1 MMKSILLFLIV
12 GAQMFLTS
20 DKFSN
25 IGSCVNPF
33 LFFFFVL
40 PRENN
45 CKSSTKGKLISCVNY
60 VGHTNVFKRTTRV

>member
-25 IGSCVNPF
+25 VGSCVNPF
-33 LFFFFVL
+33 LFFFL
-40 PRENN
+40 SYQE
-45 CKSSTKGKLISCVNY
+45 K
-60 VGHTNVFKRTTRV
+60 TTASLLLRAS

>member
-33 LFFFFVL
+33 LFFFVL

-60 VGHTNVFKRTTRV
+60 VGHINVFKRTTRV

>member
-1 MMKSILLFLIV
+1 MMKSILPFLIV

-25 IGSCVNPF
+25 IGLCVNPF

-60 VGHTNVFKRTTRV
+60 VGHINVFKRTTRV

>member
-1 MMKSILLFLIV
+1 
-12 GAQMFLTS
+12 MFLTS

-45 CKSSTKGKLISCVNY
+45 CKSSTKGKLISCVSCLKGPQEFKNFK
-60 VGHTNVFKRTTRV
+60 VCHCFGNVEVSLV